1 MNIDFEEMK
10 KIYDVIVDASE
21 KYAVKVFKP
30 WESDG
35 GKQYITIQL
44 VKKEE

>member
-1 MNIDFEEMK
+1 MQFDEWK
-10 KIYDVIVDASE
+10 KIYE
-21 KYAVKVFKP
+21 AVNSATIEYEMKVFKP

-44 VKKEE
+44 IKKEEEK